1 MKFKLKT
8 KYLSIAMKQQLVN
21 EICLNCIVQ
30 DTESGN
36 MHILDY
42 IAKELWL
49 TSSLITFY
57 TDIELDKV
65 DLDELMADGTVAKIM
80 RKIPQSEIAFIET
93 ALEHKIQ
100 STLANENS
108 LSSVVNK
115 FLDGLLNR
123 IPDGTQMEDI
133 LAKIPE
139 TLGKLD
145 PKNMAILKSALGNL
159 QKT

>member
-8 KYLSIAMKQQLVN
+8 KYLPIATKQQLVN
-21 EICLNCIVQ
+21 EICLNCIIQ
-30 DTESGN
+30 DTESN
-36 MHILDY
+36 MHYLDY
-42 IAKELWL
+42 IAKELWFV
-49 TSSLITFY
+49 SSLITLY
-57 TDIELDKV
+57 TDIDLDKN
-65 DLDELMADGTVAKIM
+65 DLEELIADGTVAKIT
-80 RKIPQSEIAFIET
+80 RKIPKSEITFLTT

-145 PKNMAILKSALGNL
+145 PKNMEILKSALGNL
-159 QKT
+159 QGK